1 MMAEAAVTIA
11 RMAKLGNAAPTIFRG
26 APLIEIFRITLIIHS
41 LIQDKA
47 PDCVEEN

>member
-11 RMAKLGNAAPTIFRG
+11 RMAKLWNAALTIFRG